1 MNNSNSK
8 NKYSLFTT
16 IGMIVGIVIGS
27 GIFFKSDNILVAT
40 NGNIILGVLI
50 FCIAAISII
59 FGSLTLSELA
69 SRTDRPGGVIA
80 YAEEFCSPTISC
92 AFGWFYSFLYY
103 PALVAIIGWV
113 SGIYMCQ
120 LFNFESTLLTQCLL
134 GLTAIIILFITNVIS
149 KKIGGYLQ
157 NAATIIKLFPLIA
170 IAIVGLILGDPKQID
185 ISNITTIKSLG
196 WVSAITPIAFAFDGW
211 IIATSISN
219 EIKNAKRNLPIAL
232 IFSPIFILLIYIAY
246 FIGISIFVG
255 PYNIIKLG
263 DGHVAY
269 AANNLIG
276 AFGTKV
282 LLVFINISII
292 GTLNGLILGI
302 IRLPYSLGIREM
314 LPFSKYFSKL
324 NNSLG
329 ISIPSAIGGF
339 VISLVWLVLHYLT
352 QKFNL
357 LPNSDV
363 SEIPIVFSYILYIL
377 LYIKVITL
385 GNKGEVKGIWRGK
398 INPSMAILGSL
409 TILFGSITNPMFI
422 TYTIICTVL
431 IITSIIFWKK
441 FGEARYTANR

>member
-1 MNNSNSK
+1 MTNSK

-27 GIFFKSDNILVAT
+27 GIFFKSDNILIAT
-40 NGNIILGVLI
+40 NGSIILGVVI

-69 SRTDRPGGVIA
+69 SRTDSPGGVIA

-134 GLTAIIILFITNVIS
+134 GLGAIIILFITNIVS
-149 KKIGGYLQ
+149 RKLGGYLQ

-185 ISNITTIKSLG
+185 VSNIATIKSLG

-255 PYNIIKLG
+255 PDNIMKLG

-276 AFGTKV
+276 GFGTKV
-282 LLVFINISII
+282 LLIFINISIL

-314 LPFSKYFSKL
+314 LPFSKHFSKL
-324 NNSLG
+324 NDNLG
-329 ISIPSAIGGF
+329 ISIPSAIGSF
-339 VISLVWLVLHYLT
+339 VISLVWLALHYLT

-357 LPNSDV
+357 LPNSDI
-363 SEIPIVFSYILYIL
+363 SEIPIVFSYILYIV
-377 LYIKVITL
+377 LYVKVLAL
-385 GNKGEVKGIWRGK
+385 GNKGEIKGIWRCK
-398 INPSMAILGSL
+398 VNPIMAILGSL

-422 TYTIICTVL
+422 TYTVICTIL
-431 IITSIIFWKK
+431 IIASIIFWKK
-441 FGEARYTANR
+441 FGEPKYTVNK